1 MKPMRFTCENIYI
14 YLFHYLKCA
23 FSDNM
28 RTTIKYK
35 RRNSKIAMNDIHAL
49 IFFFTRTIVEDK
61 I

>member
-1 MKPMRFTCENIYI
+1 MRFTCENIYI

-49 IFFFTRTIVEDK
+49 IFFLQEL
-61 I
+61 